1 MPVPHFIADTT
12 YARLLDDLAGAFMTA
27 AITAGTELRDT
38 LTEAL
43 AGADLLPEV
52 CRGDFEGDGVQDVA

>member
-27 AITAGTELRDT
+27 ATRTGTDLSDT
-38 LTEAL
+38 LAEAL
-43 AGADLLPEV
+43 ACADLLPEV
-52 CRGDFEGDGVQDVA
+52 CRGDFEGEGRA